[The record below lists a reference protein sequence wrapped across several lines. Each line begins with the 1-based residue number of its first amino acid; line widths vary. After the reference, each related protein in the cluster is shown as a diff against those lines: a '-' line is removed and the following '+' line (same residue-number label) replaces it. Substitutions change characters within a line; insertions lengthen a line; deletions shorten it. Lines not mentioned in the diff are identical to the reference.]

1 MTVYFVRD
9 HEDTALC
16 TRLSSN
22 VLDSLASS
30 RLTPRRLDACKRQFL
45 GQVTLGGDNKE
56 QLALSTARAVLHGLM
71 PPSLAVTSERINA
84 VTPESLRDAAVRLAE
99 APLRRLTLK

>member
-1 MTVYFVRD
+1 M
-9 HEDTALC
+9 
-16 TRLSSN
+16 
-22 VLDSLASS
+22 LDSLASS

-84 VTPESLRDAAVRLAE
+84 VTESLRDAAVRLAE

>member
-1 MTVYFVRD
+1 
-9 HEDTALC
+9 
-16 TRLSSN
+16 
-22 VLDSLASS
+22 
-30 RLTPRRLDACKRQFL
+30 
-45 GQVTLGGDNKE
+45 
-56 QLALSTARAVLHGLM
+56 M